1 MPLDVIMPA
10 LGMTQDTGV
19 LIAWNK
25 SPGDAV
31 AEGDLL
37 FEVETDKTTMEV
49 EAQGSGYL
57 TDVVAA
63 AGEEVP
69 VGQVLARISE
79 TPEGTGT
86 TAEAAKDE
94 PVETDDQAGAEI
106 PQGEQVIMPALGMT
120 QDTGVIVAWHKS
132 PGDAVKADDI
142 LFDVETDKSVVEV
155 QAGHDGFV
163 AALLAEAGE
172 EAPVGGVI
180 AIICEKKPE
189 APFRRSVT
197 AQVAAAPSA
206 LAAVKTAP
214 KTTQPAPTPKKSLPA
229 KSAPA
234 ANGRILASPKA
245 RRLALERGLDLARLV
260 EHGHPQPF
268 HVKDLDVLENLPA
281 ATTQP
286 LSTAAP
292 ARYLSAE
299 IASNGFDEF
308 ASWAAKEAGLT
319 DAGALLAAFAGSSLG
334 PSDVTVALEAFGTT
348 RLYAVRGRWL
358 GDLTE
363 ADPDAAPD
371 LRLRDLRFGRLSAF
385 QTGPENTPVLSVM
398 ASGAGLKLTL
408 ECAAEQMDA
417 SAVITLLSDFAGRM
431 EQPLR
436 HLL

>member
-132 PGDAVKADDI
+132 PAM
-142 LFDVETDKSVVEV
+142 L
-155 QAGHDGFV
+155 
-163 AALLAEAGE
+163 
-172 EAPVGGVI
+172 
-180 AIICEKKPE
+180 
-189 APFRRSVT
+189 
-197 AQVAAAPSA
+197 
-206 LAAVKTAP
+206 
-214 KTTQPAPTPKKSLPA
+214 
-229 KSAPA
+229 
-234 ANGRILASPKA
+234 
-245 RRLALERGLDLARLV
+245 
-260 EHGHPQPF
+260 
-268 HVKDLDVLENLPA
+268 
-281 ATTQP
+281 
-286 LSTAAP
+286 
-292 ARYLSAE
+292 
-299 IASNGFDEF
+299 
-308 ASWAAKEAGLT
+308 
-319 DAGALLAAFAGSSLG
+319 
-334 PSDVTVALEAFGTT
+334 
-348 RLYAVRGRWL
+348 
-358 GDLTE
+358 
-363 ADPDAAPD
+363 
-371 LRLRDLRFGRLSAF
+371 
-385 QTGPENTPVLSVM
+385 
-398 ASGAGLKLTL
+398 
-408 ECAAEQMDA
+408 
-417 SAVITLLSDFAGRM
+417 
-431 EQPLR
+431 
-436 HLL
+436 